1 MFGAYKPPWVRKEDF
16 LKTPFNYCDRWCERC
31 QFKHICRVFQR
42 EQKSKEAWIKQGK
55 DPNSLD
61 YVFETVRE
69 NLEETAK
76 LLKKDAQKW
85 GIDLDEIE
93 DSDCQLLPE
102 PEEFPLYNLAFKF
115 SQKLEKLADD
125 LRLVP
130 EGADEYL
137 ILEGIKVISHYQ
149 SLIPPK
155 VYRALISKAE
165 EEEEKKMGIYVL
177 DAETSAFI
185 VIRGL
190 LAVAEVLKN
199 LARHRPLGVLRKN
212 CLRLAKISLKLAEM
226 IDWEFNLGII

>member
-1 MFGAYKPPWVRKEDF
+1 V
-16 LKTPFNYCDRWCERC
+16 
-31 QFKHICRVFQR
+31 
-42 EQKSKEAWIKQGK
+42 
-55 DPNSLD
+55 
-61 YVFETVRE
+61 
-69 NLEETAK
+69 
-76 LLKKDAQKW
+76 
-85 GIDLDEIE
+85 GIDLDEIK
-93 DSDCQLLPE
+93 DFDYQLLQA

-115 SQKLEKLADD
+115 SQRLKKLVDD

-130 EGADEYL
+130 EAADEYL

-155 VYRALISKAE
+155 VYWDLTSKAE

-212 CLRLAKISLKLAEM
+212 CLRLAKISLKLVEM
-226 IDWEFNLGII
+226 IDWEFNLGMI